1 MIAVVGLGC
10 RFPEADDP
18 GQLWDSVLTR
28 RRSFRRMPSERLDL
42 AEYYDADP
50 QAEDKTY
57 STRAALLEG
66 WEFDRSAF
74 RVPGPVHRATDPAH
88 WLALETAARA
98 LADAGFPGGEGL
110 ARDRVAVVIGNTL
123 TGEMTRAAT
132 LRARWPY
139 VRRIL
144 SDALSSGFTEEQRAD
159 VLARAEAAYRAPFEP
174 VGDETLAGGLAN
186 TIAGRICNHFDFN
199 GGGYTVDG
207 ACASSLLAVVDA
219 CTQLADGSCDFALA
233 GGVDLSL
240 DPFELVGFAK
250 AGALARTA
258 MRVYDERAEGFWPG
272 EGCGVVALMRASDA
286 RSLGIPAYA
295 EIAGWGVSSDGAG
308 GMTRPERS
316 GQMLAVRRAC
326 ERAGISPTAVGLYEG
341 HGTGTAVGDETE
353 LSALLTIRQSP
364 ATTAEAASGASP
376 GSAVPSYAVL
386 GSVKA
391 NIGHTKAA
399 AGAAGLI
406 KAAMSIASGILPP
419 ATACDRPHALL
430 RDSSLR
436 ILHTPEPWPDGD
448 RIAGVSAMG
457 FGGINTHVI
466 LRTPTHPRHLPTQQ
480 PPLSEEAALS
490 GETLPAG
497 EALPPKRT
505 PALTGARTPTTVAP
519 SEEPL
524 FAFAADTLET
534 LRTTL
539 DRVATIALRLSEG
552 ELHDL
557 AASLTTP
564 GNIRAA
570 FAAGTVELLAQRA
583 RQAAALLQNL
593 PEGKL
598 ATAAGVYAGN
608 HVKGRVTLLF
618 PGQGAPVG
626 TTDTAQAQPAIY
638 TASLQALARLNA
650 MGVTAQAAIGHSLG
664 EFAGLVWAGCLD
676 PDEGLRLVKER
687 GKLMS
692 ELGDPATGMVAIAA
706 DQATAEHLC
715 AGTGLVIAAYNG
727 PHAHVLAGPT
737 AEVEEAARRAQENG
751 LPARILPV
759 TRAFHSPAVAECAG
773 AFKSCLADT
782 TFAAPERRLIS
793 TVAARAITDL
803 DALADLLC
811 DQITAPVLFGAAVR
825 EVLEDTDLFC
835 EVGPGTTLS
844 GLVTDVPAAL
854 DDRTPAA
861 PGVPG
866 NQAAGVPAVSSDQA
880 AAALFA
886 AGAIDGPLGDG
897 RPVRPIDI
905 WRERTFLTNP
915 CSIVAVQRPV
925 RTAEPV
931 VEAGDDVRSV
941 VLRVVAQA
949 TELAPEA
956 ITPSLRLLS
965 DLHLTSLRV
974 ARVVAEAARLC
985 GRRPPMAPLTMAD
998 ASIAEVVTVIEALPP
1013 GEESD
1018 GDDLAGV
1025 APWIGCFIELPEP
1038 TINTTTSDANPATR
1052 GVTSPT
1058 AGPDPAVPGP
1068 AGSVPGTRP
1077 GAGLGISVTGP
1088 AVSDPADPGA
1098 LPVLLEV
1105 ARAGVR
1111 LGRLEG
1117 TTPGLSGFFRTLQ
1130 YEYPALDVA
1139 LPAGR
1144 HQLVDPAP
1152 GDLPVGPGDVVLV
1165 SGGGKGIGYVCAAA
1179 LARATGAALALL
1191 GRSRPEDD
1199 ETLAANLTALED
1211 VAFAYESADV
1221 TDAPAVA
1228 AAVQRLAERLGP
1240 ITGIVHASGLNEPK
1254 RFADVTLDDLVRH
1267 WAPKVSGLHHLLAA
1281 VSDPRL
1287 VVTFGSVIGRY
1298 GMAGESAYALAN
1310 GALRA
1315 EVERLAT
1322 QLPDSRVV
1330 HVDWSLWSG
1339 AGMGERLGV
1348 VEALLRA
1355 GVMPI
1360 TPADGAEWFLR
1371 VIAAGNLPA
1380 AVAVHGRVGAEAPW
1394 AAAESPRGRFMET
1407 ARVHYPGVELVAEAR
1422 LDLLTDPFLGD
1433 HRIDGLV
1440 VVPAVVCLE
1449 AMAQAASSLAGRALR
1464 TAESVSFD
1472 QPVIV
1477 PDDGTRTVRVCALR
1491 RDGAIEVVVRS
1502 DETAYRADHARA
1514 TFPLTDLREDRA
1526 GGSQEDRGQGATQLD
1541 PADLYG
1547 KLFFHTGRFRRVTGL
1562 AVTATTCRAE
1572 LGPPDAVWFDALLGG
1587 PTLNDATIHA
1597 LQACVPDRRL
1607 LPVACDRVSMLPHAN
1622 HLAMTARERTPGS
1635 YVWDVT
1641 AQDPEGREVV
1651 RWEGLRLKDAGALP
1665 RTEPWQ
1671 PDLLA
1676 VHLER
1681 TAIALGLD
1689 PALRVGISRR
1699 ERSLPPG
1706 RPQEGVSRSHVQDLT
1721 LTVSNGYCDWEPVGP
1736 AEPGHR
1742 DLVEHLAA
1750 RCDEPLEQAAS
1761 RVWTAVECLSKAG
1774 RPPTDPLVLKG
1785 VYEGGWA
1792 VLRSGGDLIASGVV
1806 DGVAVA
1812 IMTGEA
1818 R

>member
-28 RRSFRRMPSERLDL
+28 RRSFRRMPAERLDL

-50 QAEDKTY
+50 LAEDKTY

-66 WEFDRSAF
+66 WEFDRAAF

-98 LADAGFPGGEGL
+98 LGDAGFPGGEGL
-110 ARDRVAVVIGNTL
+110 ARDRVAVIIGNTL

-144 SDALSSGFTEEQRAD
+144 SSALSDFPDEQRAA
-159 VLARAEAAYRAPFEP
+159 VLARAEASYRAPFEP

-219 CTQLADGSCDFALA
+219 CSRLVDGSCDFALA

-326 ERAGISPTAVGLYEG
+326 ERAGISPASVGLYEG

-353 LSALLTIRQSP
+353 LSALLAVRDS
-364 ATTAEAASGASP
+364 AGTAA
-376 GSAVPSYAVL
+376 L
-386 GSVKA
+386 GSIKA

-406 KAAMSIASGILPP
+406 KAAMSIATGVLPP

-430 RDSSLR
+430 HDSSLR

-466 LRTPTHPRHLPTQQ
+466 LRSPTHPLGKAR
-480 PPLSEEAALS
+480 PL
-490 GETLPAG
+490 GEVPFPERA
-497 EALPPKRT
+497 
-505 PALTGARTPTTVAP
+505 PALTDPRTP
-519 SEEPL
+519 EPV
-524 FAFAADTLET
+524 FAFAADDPET
-534 LRTTL
+534 LRATL

-557 AASLTTP
+557 AASPKTS
-564 GNIRAA
+564 GDVRAA
-570 FAAGTVELLAQRA
+570 FAAGTVELLAERA
-583 RQAAALLQNL
+583 ERAATLLRDL
-593 PEGKL
+593 PQGSL
-598 ATAAGVYAGN
+598 TAAGGVFAGN
-608 HVKGRVTLLF
+608 HAKGRVTLLF

-626 TTDTAQAQPAIY
+626 TTDTAEAQPAIY
-638 TASLQALARLNA
+638 TASLQALARLDNL
-650 MGVTAQAAIGHSLG
+650 GVKAHAAIGHSLG

-676 PDEGLRLVKER
+676 EAEGLRLVTQR

-692 ELGDPATGMVAIAA
+692 QLGDPATGMVAIAA
-706 DQATAEHLC
+706 DQAQAEHLC
-715 AGTGLVIAAYNG
+715 AGTSLVIAAYNG
-727 PHAHVLAGPT
+727 PHAHVLAGAT
-737 AEVEEAARRAQENG
+737 TEVEQAARRAQESG

-825 EVLEDTDLFC
+825 EVAEDTDLFC

-844 GLVTDVPAAL
+844 GLVTGA
-854 DDRTPAA
+854 
-861 PGVPG
+861 
-866 NQAAGVPAVSSDQA
+866 PAVPSDQA

-886 AGAIDGPLGDG
+886 AGAIDGPLCDD

-915 CSIVAVQRPV
+915 CSTAAVQRSV
-925 RTAEPV
+925 STAEPV

-941 VLRVVAQA
+941 VVRVVAQA

-1013 GEESD
+1013 GDEAD

-1025 APWIGCFIELPEP
+1025 APWIGCFAELVETAP
-1038 TINTTTSDANPATR
+1038 DAA
-1052 GVTSPT
+1052 
-1058 AGPDPAVPGP
+1058 AVPD
-1068 AGSVPGTRP
+1068 A
-1077 GAGLGISVTGP
+1077 
-1088 AVSDPADPGA
+1088 ADPGA

-1105 ARAGVR
+1105 ARAGIGS
-1111 LGRLEG
+1111 GRLDG

-1130 YEYPALDVA
+1130 DEYPALDVT
-1139 LPAGR
+1139 LPTGR
-1144 HQLVDPAP
+1144 HDLVHPAP
-1152 GDLPVGPGDVVLV
+1152 GDLPVGQGDVVLI
-1165 SGGGKGIGYVCAAA
+1165 SGGGKGIGHVCAAA
-1179 LARATGAALALL
+1179 LARATGATLALI

-1199 ETLAANLTALED
+1199 ETLAANLAALDD
-1211 VAFAYESADV
+1211 VPFAYERADV
-1221 TDAPAVA
+1221 TDASAVA
-1228 AAVQRLAERLGP
+1228 AAVHRLTERLGP

-1254 RFADVTLDDLVRH
+1254 RFADVTLDDLERH

-1322 QLPDSRVV
+1322 QLPGSRVV

-1360 TPADGAEWFLR
+1360 TPAEGAEWFLR
-1371 VIAAGNLPA
+1371 VIAARNLPA

-1394 AAAESPRGRFMET
+1394 TAAESPRGRFMET

-1422 LDLLTDPFLGD
+1422 LDLLTDPYLGD
-1433 HRIDGLV
+1433 HRIDGLA

-1449 AMAQAASSLAGRALR
+1449 AMAQAASALAGRPLR

-1491 RDGAIEVVVRS
+1491 RDAAIEVVVRS

-1514 TFPLTDLREDRA
+1514 TFPWEDPSR
-1526 GGSQEDRGQGATQLD
+1526 RGTPEAPLDAVKLD
-1541 PADLYG
+1541 PAELYG
-1547 KLFFHTGRFRRVTGL
+1547 GLFFHTGRFRRVTGL

-1607 LPVACDRVSMLPHAN
+1607 LPVACDRVTMLPHAN
-1622 HLAMTARERTPGS
+1622 HLVMTAKERTPGS

-1641 AQDPEGREVV
+1641 ARDPEGREVV

-1681 TAIALGLD
+1681 SAIVLGLD
-1689 PALRVGISRR
+1689 PALRVGISRE
-1699 ERSLPPG
+1699 ERSLPP
-1706 RPQEGVSRSHVQDLT
+1706 RKPQEGVSRSHLGDLT
-1721 LTVSNGYCDWEPVGP
+1721 LTVRGGHCDWEPVGP

-1742 DLVEHLAA
+1742 ELVEHLAS

-1785 VYEGGWA
+1785 VYESGWA
-1792 VLRSGGDLIASGVV
+1792 VLRSGDGVIASGVV
-1806 DGVAVA
+1806 DGIAVAV
-1812 IMTGEA
+1812 MTGEQT
-1818 R
+1818 